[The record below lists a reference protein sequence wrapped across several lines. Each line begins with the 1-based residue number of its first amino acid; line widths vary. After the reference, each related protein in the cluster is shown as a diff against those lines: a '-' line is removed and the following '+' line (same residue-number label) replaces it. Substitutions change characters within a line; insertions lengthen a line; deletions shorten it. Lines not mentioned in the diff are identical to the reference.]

1 MEAIYIETGPI
12 DFHLSYKQFT
22 GMLRMMKSQK
32 HGQVEKGKK
41 VGIGWLRVEKSDQI
55 SISDSAQLHLA
66 EWIQLYL
73 N

>member
-1 MEAIYIETGPI
+1 
-12 DFHLSYKQFT
+12 
-22 GMLRMMKSQK
+22 
-32 HGQVEKGKK
+32 
-41 VGIGWLRVEKSDQI
+41 LRVEKSDQI